1 MEDNKAE
8 KTVIGGD
15 VEVVGSV
22 KCSGNI
28 EFNGKLNGDL
38 NSSADALLGKNA
50 IVKGNLSVNCISV
63 NGHVTGNISAKDRV
77 ELKASAVISG
87 DIKAK
92 RMTVEDGV
100 SFIGKAEVNPAGRS
114 LRSDALSAGIVDMD
128 SMGTDDAKSKTA
140 GMAAKK

>member
-38 NSSADALLGKNA
+38 NSSADALLGQ
-50 IVKGNLSVNCISV
+50 GTFF
-63 NGHVTGNISAKDRV
+63 VT
-77 ELKASAVISG
+77 
-87 DIKAK
+87 
-92 RMTVEDGV
+92 
-100 SFIGKAEVNPAGRS
+100 
-114 LRSDALSAGIVDMD
+114 
-128 SMGTDDAKSKTA
+128 
-140 GMAAKK
+140 